1 MNVYKLSVQAQGYF
15 LIEKDG
21 YEQRTARRPPWY
33 KTSDDGEPRYFAVCP
48 ACNNP
53 IQIIGLYKLPA
64 NVTRPYAKHY
74 GKPVP
79 GVGIYDREAYEWCP
93 YSDKKTASNES
104 KVMRLPG
111 LLTQQILS
119 LLVNHFDKV
128 IWLLSKT
135 TGIRIDHKLARNM
148 LLQYRC
154 EKGWLYARATLMNIP
169 WGFAY
174 MTDNQDILFKKFL
187 DNKLANELVNRA
199 QGCLELNSKGLLVKS
214 KNCKVRI
221 ELGGYYTLHRTVVVD
236 DVLTE
241 SMDMVFT
248 LKKGK
253 EHTEPQE
260 IYRKSVAFDFAYF
273 NNLVNFAEWNT
284 SPRNERLLLLAKEIL
299 GDQLS

>member
-1 MNVYKLSVQAQGYF
+1 
-15 LIEKDG
+15 
-21 YEQRTARRPPWY
+21 
-33 KTSDDGEPRYFAVCP
+33 
-48 ACNNP
+48 
-53 IQIIGLYKLPA
+53 
-64 NVTRPYAKHY
+64 
-74 GKPVP
+74 
-79 GVGIYDREAYEWCP
+79 
-93 YSDKKTASNES
+93 
-104 KVMRLPG
+104 MRLPG

-169 WGFAY
+169 WGLAY

-221 ELGGYYTLHRTVVVD
+221 ELGVYYTLHRTVVVD